1 MSFKGSNISEGSS
14 LSNSEIK
21 SILLN
26 IYDRLTKP
34 STKEVGYELFLKLI
48 LKNLFSPSSM
58 SFILSQLS
66 EFIPPLPP
74 KEKEPCLKLLSLIFF
89 DPISAS
95 QNSPNKKKTIYFQYI
110 SSVLSIIQSL
120 TKDTNNSIFPSIANT
135 YAEIVQNTMPT
146 DIIYASEDLDMEE
159 KRAYEMLQ
167 GFCIYNMKQ
176 EEKANRIIG
185 SLCLTKLVENC
196 PIVLQE
202 QYMKFIWDN
211 IITYIDTKNYTA
223 KYELL
228 NCLISL
234 ILGAEGLFSPFANS
248 TLYKVLDFLTE
259 DDWNKRKLALNVIY
273 TLIFYCK
280 DEIIPLKDHIINFL
294 RVLKTD
300 KVKEVR
306 EVCLLILQIFNENEP
321 IKKKNEKEKS
331 IGSIINKNKVGKNT
345 FNMEKKEKNDNIQK
359 PKNRSKPKTTIRQKK
374 NNTFFENNKKF
385 SINPFKDNSFEENN
399 NRKTNNINNINN
411 IVSINDE
418 ENNSKPPISLQSK
431 TSKETSTNTIGTG
444 TGNIHINN
452 HNRSKGKKS
461 NNFVN
466 EKMVIKP
473 DPNKSIFKAIP
484 NPAFFSQGNKKN
496 NDIVIMV
503 KEKPKNFI
511 QNNIITK
518 NKNKINIDE
527 KGNKKNN
534 LSQNDVNNKI
544 NNNYIDNK
552 DKNDINK
559 NKINEKN
566 NDNIRFSNKKEK
578 QKQDQ
583 DLRYKNIFINNND
596 KDNEKMEEE
605 ENININNEK
614 EDYNNY
620 NENDKYNYNNND
632 NYKNNDKYNYNENDN
647 DNYCVDKNISKYER
661 EKEREMG
668 NEIEDGENGVEPK
681 IIQKLLTQM
690 DFLTK
695 GHNSL
700 MNMFDNIQLD
710 TQEQIENLNQNL
722 GKLESKTNNLNRNL
736 NDYCTNSF

>member
-1 MSFKGSNISEGSS
+1 MSFKASNISEGNA

-48 LKNLFSPSSM
+48 LKNLYSS
-58 SFILSQLS
+58 SSISYILSQLS

-74 KEKEPCLKLLSLIFF
+74 KEKEPCLKLLSLVFF
-89 DPISAS
+89 DPVSAS
-95 QNSPNKKKTIYFQYI
+95 QNSLNKKKTIYFQYL

-120 TKDTNNSIFPSIANT
+120 TKDSNNSIFPSIANT

-146 DIIYASEDLDMEE
+146 DILYASEELDMEE

-176 EEKANRIIG
+176 EEKANKIIG

-211 IITYIDTKNYTA
+211 IITFIEIKNYSA

-234 ILGAEGLFSPFANS
+234 ILGAEGLFSQYANA

-280 DEIIPLKDHIINFL
+280 DEIMPLKDHIINFL

-321 IKKKNEKEKS
+321 VKKKNEKEKS
-331 IGSIINKNKVGKNT
+331 IGSIINKKQVSKNN
-345 FNMEKKEKNDNIQK
+345 FYVEKKENSDNMPKQKNK
-359 PKNRSKPKTTIRQKK
+359 SKTKTGIRQKK
-374 NNTFFENNKKF
+374 NKNFFENNKKF
-385 SINPFKDNSFEENN
+385 ESNPFKDNSFEEHNN
-399 NRKTNNINNINN
+399 KKTNNIM
-411 IVSINDE
+411 SINDG
-418 ENNSKPPISLQSK
+418 ENNIKSPISIQTKVSRD
-431 TSKETSTNTIGTG
+431 TNTNTVGQSFG
-444 TGNIHINN
+444 TGNTHS

-466 EKMVIKP
+466 EKMKIKP

-496 NDIVIMV
+496 NDIVVMA
-503 KEKPKNFI
+503 KEKPKNLT
-511 QNNIITK
+511 QNN
-518 NKNKINIDE
+518 NNISENILNNE
-527 KGNKKNN
+527 KSNKKNDITSN
-534 LSQNDVNNKI
+534 IELTNKDNNTNYDK
-544 NNNYIDNK
+544 NN
-552 DKNDINK
+552 DKNDYE
-559 NKINEKN
+559 NEMNEN
-566 NDNIRFSNKKEK
+566 NNLLSKKSEREK
-578 QKQDQ
+578 ES
-583 DLRYKNIFINNND
+583 LRYKNMFNND
-596 KDNEKMEEE
+596 KESEKNEE
-605 ENININNEK
+605 ENINLNNEK
-614 EDYNNY
+614 EDYNDNY
-620 NENDKYNYNNND
+620 NDNVNNYNYEVK
-632 NYKNNDKYNYNENDN
+632 KNNKF
-647 DNYCVDKNISKYER
+647 
-661 EKEREMG
+661 EKEKEKE
-668 NEIEDGENGVEPK
+668 NESEGVDQN
-681 IIQKLLTQM
+681 IIQKLLAQM

-695 GHNSL
+695 GHESL

-710 TQEQIENLNQNL
+710 TQEQIENLNKNF
-722 GKLESKTNNLNRNL
+722 GNLESKTNILDRDL
-736 NDYCTNSF
+736 DDYCTNPY